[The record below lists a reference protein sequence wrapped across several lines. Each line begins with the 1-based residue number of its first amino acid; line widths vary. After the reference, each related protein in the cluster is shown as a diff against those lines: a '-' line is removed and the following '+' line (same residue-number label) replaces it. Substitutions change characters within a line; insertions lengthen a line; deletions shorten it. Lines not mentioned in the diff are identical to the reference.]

1 MGEKKKNF
9 RFRRKSLYIMCLY
22 LYVSAEV
29 SLATYIMRQRKAKSV
44 AASNDDELADFI
56 NNIESKPD
64 CTVKEVIFIGNDS
77 ADARVYQILY
87 VEG

>member
-1 MGEKKKNF
+1 MQVQRYAESWA
-9 RFRRKSLYIMCLY
+9 RKIKYKYIY
-22 LYVSAEV
+22 S
-29 SLATYIMRQRKAKSV
+29 MRQWKAKSV

-56 NNIESKPD
+56 NGIESEPD

-77 ADARVYQILY
+77 TSTKLYQILY